1 VEKVKRKQNITRNVA
16 TRVRVAESNPSD
28 GVKNGVYVYCIF
40 YGSEYAIPLRKG
52 IDNGENIFSV
62 KYEDIEAL
70 ISHVPLNEYNEE
82 SLKEQLEDVGWIVPR
97 AQAHERI
104 IESVM
109 QFCAV
114 IPVKF
119 CTIFK
124 DESKVS
130 ETLRQNYE
138 EFRSL
143 LDYLSDKQEWGIKI
157 YVDCGKIR
165 QVLSA
170 EISSEVPQ
178 VSLTRSVEMLSRIA
192 EGSGAKIRELDEQL
206 SVASEGAAYF
216 LKKKRDDILKES
228 SEEIVPSLAEEIY
241 EKLQPWAVESRRNKL
256 LSRSSTGRSDD
267 MILNVA
273 FLLTKSDVAK
283 FKMRIDRLAAGYRS
297 KGFLFELSGP
307 WPPHNFCG
315 DGMGAMHETGGEPPG
330 FLTRQEEQ
338 CTA

>member
-1 VEKVKRKQNITRNVA
+1 VEKVKRKQRMTRDDG
-16 TRVRVAESNPSD
+16 TRVQLTKSNPSD
-28 GVKNGVYVYCIF
+28 GAKNGVYVYCIF
-40 YGSEYAIPLRKG
+40 YGREYAIPLRKG

-70 ISHVPLNEYNEE
+70 ISYVPLNEYNEE
-82 SLKEQLEDVGWIVPR
+82 SLKEKLEDVGWIVPR

-114 IPVKF
+114 IPIKF

-124 DESKVS
+124 DQSKVS

-138 EFRSL
+138 EFKSL
-143 LDYLSDKQEWGIKI
+143 LDYLTDKQEWGIKI
-157 YVDCGKIR
+157 YVDCDKIS

-170 EISSEVPQ
+170 EISSGAPQ
-178 VSLTRSVEMLSRIA
+178 VRSTRSVETLSRAA
-192 EGSGAKIRELDEQL
+192 EGSSAKIRELDEQL

-216 LKKKRDDILKES
+216 LQKKRDDILKES
-228 SEEIVPSLAEEIY
+228 SEEIVPALAEKIY

-273 FLLTKSDVAK
+273 LLLTKSDVAK
-283 FKMRIDRLAAGYRS
+283 LKMKIDRLAAGYRR

-315 DGMGAMHETGGEPPG
+315 DGMGAVHETDGEARG
-330 FLTRQEEQ
+330 VLTR
-338 CTA
+338 

>member
-1 VEKVKRKQNITRNVA
+1 VEKVKRKQKMTREDG
-16 TRVRVAESNPSD
+16 TRVQLTKSNPSD
-28 GVKNGVYVYCIF
+28 GARNGVYVYCIF
-40 YGSEYAIPLRKG
+40 YGREYAIPLRKG
-52 IDNGENIFSV
+52 IDNRENISSV

-70 ISHVPLNEYNEE
+70 MSYVPLNEYNEE
-82 SLKEQLEDVGWIVPR
+82 SLKEKLEDVGWIVPR

-119 CTIFK
+119 CTIFN

-130 ETLRQNYE
+130 ETLRRNYT
-138 EFRSL
+138 EFKSL
-143 LDYLSDKQEWGIKI
+143 LDYLSDKQEWGVKT
-157 YVDCGKIR
+157 YVDCNKIS

-170 EISSEVPQ
+170 EISSGAPQ
-178 VSLTRSVEMLSRIA
+178 VRSTRSVETLSRAA
-192 EGSGAKIRELDEQL
+192 EASSAKIRELDEQL
-206 SVASEGAAYF
+206 SVASEGVAYF

-228 SEEIVPSLAEEIY
+228 SEEIVPALAEKIY
-241 EKLQPWAVESRRNKL
+241 QKLQPWAVESRRNKL

-273 FLLTKSDVAK
+273 LLLTKWDVAK
-283 FKMRIDRLAAGYRS
+283 LKMKIDRLAAGYRR

-315 DGMGAMHETGGEPPG
+315 DGMGAVHETDGEPRG
-330 FLTRQEEQ
+330 VLTR
-338 CTA
+338 